1 MTENLSEND
10 LILQR
15 RAKLDAL
22 RKKGIAYP
30 NTFRRDSL
38 SGDLRNQYKE
48 ASKEE
53 LEEKSI
59 QVTVAGRIM
68 LQRIMGKASFITI
81 QDMEGQIQAYI
92 RSNDLSEGQYEDFKT
107 WDLGDIVGVSG
118 KLFLTKTGELTVH
131 ADSIEMLTKSLRPL
145 PEKHSGLVDTEQR
158 YRKRYLDL
166 ITNPDSLDIFKKR
179 SQIVSS
185 IRDFF
190 IKNNYLEVET
200 PMMHSV
206 LGGAAAKPFTTHHN
220 ALDMDLYLR
229 IAPELYL
236 KRLVVGGLEKVF
248 EINRNFRNEGLSTK
262 HNPEFTMLEY
272 YSAYADFNDQMAFIE
287 DLFKTLTEQVLGSS
301 KIDQNGV
308 SYDFSQPFKKISLK
322 DAVSEKL
329 SVDSSS
335 LDGRDFLLEIGK
347 RYKLENLDNM
357 SDGKI
362 LFELFEE
369 LVESDLIQPTFITG
383 YPKDVSPLSRSSDV
397 NSLEVDRFELFI
409 GGKEIANGF
418 SELNDPEDQAERF
431 RMQVDQKT
439 AGDEEAMEYD
449 SDYIEALEYGLPPCA
464 GVGIGIDRL
473 VMLLTGAQSIRD
485 VLLFPQ
491 MKPKN

>member
-1 MTENLSEND
+1 
-10 LILQR
+10 
-15 RAKLDAL
+15 
-22 RKKGIAYP
+22 
-30 NTFRRDSL
+30 
-38 SGDLRNQYKE
+38 
-48 ASKEE
+48 
-53 LEEKSI
+53 
-59 QVTVAGRIM
+59 
-68 LQRIMGKASFITI
+68 
-81 QDMEGQIQAYI
+81 
-92 RSNDLSEGQYEDFKT
+92 
-107 WDLGDIVGVSG
+107 
-118 KLFLTKTGELTVH
+118 
-131 ADSIEMLTKSLRPL
+131 
-145 PEKHSGLVDTEQR
+145 
-158 YRKRYLDL
+158 
-166 ITNPDSLDIFKKR
+166 LDIFKKR

-287 DLFKTLTEQVLGSS
+287 DLFKALTEQVLGSS

-335 LDGRDFLLEIGK
+335 LEERNFLLEIGK
-347 RYKLENLDNM
+347 KYKLDNLDNL

-369 LVESDLIQPTFITG
+369 LVEDDLIQPTFITG

-397 NSLEVDRFELFI
+397 NILEVDRFELFI

-418 SELNDPEDQAERF
+418 SELNDPDDQAERF